1 MKSLKKTLMAIIAAI
16 FGIVFFASCE
26 KDAFFNQVKP
36 PVDPSQESPVKLY
49 CSTGA
54 KDGPLEVMSGQTI
67 YTDSLYS
74 TLFYLSPSEGN
85 NIARGDFEIKQNG
98 VTILM
103 ANSVN
108 GIPHKFP
115 HGSYTLNVTNVTL
128 NNTSYASIT
137 NVTIVSG
144 PQTPPIVNEATFP
157 IRLYNLGIEAN
168 QVSVMVRANITQ
180 WGNISANTFEYIK
193 RVNEQG
199 WMTGPATRVGD
210 SVTFK
215 LTFPKTHG
223 SYIEFNAR
231 YMPQNNW
238 LTPSYGNPP
247 SILYNGPGIPYSD
260 SQSYFGF
267 KLIQN
272 GNTWELRTYNGTLL
286 LTSSPAPESIPG
298 NYGDGPENN
307 FQVRWAGEKIFFR
320 TTSSNTVRYRI
331 NNGAW
336 NYVAAATFPGNSNY
350 KFCVQEIPNGNTAN
364 TVVTQWGNGNSDVS
378 FVPATAEISNSSF
391 SNPTPG
397 GQGTAIVVYQ

>member
-1 MKSLKKTLMAIIAAI
+1 MKNTKKTLVAIIAAV
-16 FGIVFFASCE
+16 FGIVFFSSCE

-49 CSTGA
+49 CSTGT
-54 KDGPLEVMSGQTI
+54 KGELIEVTSGSTI
-67 YTDSLYS
+67 FTDSLYS
-74 TLFYLSPSEGN
+74 TIFFMKPCEGTS
-85 NIARGDFEIKQNG
+85 IAKGDYSIALNG
-98 VTILM
+98 AQIFG
-103 ANSVN
+103 APSVN
-108 GIPHKFP
+108 GIDYKFP
-115 HGSYTLNVTNVTL
+115 HGTYTMNVMNIVLGGTAQVN
-128 NNTSYASIT
+128 IT
-137 NVTIVSG
+137 NVTVISG
-144 PQTPPIVNEATFP
+144 PQVPPVLNETTFP
-157 IRLYNLGIEAN
+157 IRLYNLMVEDN
-168 QVSVMVRANITQ
+168 QISVMVRANISQ